1 MKNLDLWTF
10 IAGFIFCF
18 VIAALAIAFTHDL
31 TFAGLCVVA
40 TAILYSHA
48 LEKRE

>member
-1 MKNLDLWTF
+1 MENLDIWTF
-10 IAGFIFCF
+10 IAGVIFCF
-18 VIAALAIAFTHDL
+18 VIAVLVLAFTQDF